1 MLNKKMKHNKIKNTG
16 ILFELLTRQITVDLM
31 ESDSSKAVD
40 IVKKYFKNGTQLGKE
55 YELYKILTETKY
67 STESRAEALIDAV
80 MGSRKKLNN
89 STIKREKYNL
99 IKEIRDCYAEKDFFN
114 TKINNYKVLASIY
127 NLFENKEQSIAPD
140 KYVAT
145 KYTIVEN
152 ITADSKT
159 SKTNKTYD
167 YLKKQ
172 EKDLRMLAYATL
184 VEKFNKK
191 YSNLTEK
198 QKKLIKEY
206 INNIS
211 NTNKLREYVD
221 SEVEKVKD
229 TLKSQIKK
237 VDDKVTQIKLTEVMN
252 QIDGLK
258 KGKVVSDKQVVSM
271 MRYYQLIGEIDNV
284 AN

>member
-31 ESDSSKAVD
+31 ESNSSKAVN

-67 STESRAEALIDAV
+67 NTESRAETLIEAV
-80 MGSRKKLNN
+80 MDSRKKL
-89 STIKREKYNL
+89 SRGSIKKEKYNL
-99 IKEIRDCYAEKDFFN
+99 IKEIRESYNEKDFFN

-127 NLFENKEQSIAPD
+127 NLFEHKEEVAPD

-152 ITADSKT
+152 ITSQSKA

-172 EKDLRMLAYATL
+172 EKDLRILAYSTL

-191 YSNLTEK
+191 YSNLTKK
-198 QKKLIKEY
+198 QKTLIKEY

-221 SEVEKVKD
+221 SEVEVVKD
-229 TLKSQIKK
+229 TLKNQIKK
-237 VDDKVTQIKLTEVMN
+237 VDDKVTQIKLTEVVN

>member
-1 MLNKKMKHNKIKNTG
+1 
-16 ILFELLTRQITVDLM
+16 M
-31 ESDSSKAVD
+31 ESDTSKAVNL
-40 IVKKYFKNGTQLGKE
+40 VKKYFKNGTEIGKE
-55 YELYKILTETKY
+55 YQLYKILIETKY
-67 STESRAEALIDAV
+67 NTESRAETLLEAV
-80 MGSRKKLNN
+80 LDSRKKLNN
-89 STIKREKYNL
+89 TSIRRAKYNL
-99 IKEIRDCYAEKDFFN
+99 IKEIRKCYNEKDFFN
-114 TKINNYKVLASIY
+114 TKINNYKVLASVY
-127 NLFENKEQSIAPD
+127 NLFQHREEVAPD
-140 KYVAT
+140 EYVAT
-145 KYTIVEN
+145 KFTIIEG
-152 ITADSKT
+152 ITSTAKAH
-159 SKTNKTYD
+159 KTNKTYE

-191 YSNLTEK
+191 YSNLTQK

-211 NTNKLREYVD
+211 NTNKLREYVN
-221 SEVEKVKD
+221 SEVEEVKD
-229 TLKSQIKK
+229 TLKSQLKK

-271 MRYYQLIGEIDNV
+271 MRYYQLIGEINNV

>member
-1 MLNKKMKHNKIKNTG
+1 MKHNKIKNTG

-31 ESDSSKAVD
+31 ESNSSKAVN

-55 YELYKILTETKY
+55 YELYKILLETKY
-67 STESRAEALIDAV
+67 GTESRAESLIEAV
-80 MGSRKKLNN
+80 IESRNKLSN
-89 STIKREKYNL
+89 SSIKREKYNL
-99 IKEIRDCYAEKDFFN
+99 IKEIRDSYNEKDFFN
-114 TKINNYKVLASIY
+114 TKINNYKVLASIF
-127 NLFENKEQSIAPD
+127 NLFQHKEEVAPD

-152 ITADSKT
+152 ITSRSKAHK
-159 SKTNKTYD
+159 SNETYD

-172 EKDLRMLAYATL
+172 EKDLRILAYSTL

-198 QKKLIKEY
+198 QKTFIKEY

-221 SEVEKVKD
+221 SEVEVVKD
-229 TLKSQIKK
+229 TLKTQIKK
-237 VDDKVTQIKLTEVMN
+237 VEDKVTQIKLTEVVN

>member
-1 MLNKKMKHNKIKNTG
+1 MLKNKMKHNKIKNTG
-16 ILFELLTRQITVDLM
+16 ILFELLTRQITADLM
-31 ESDSSKAVD
+31 ETDTSKAVNL
-40 IVKKYFKNGTQLGKE
+40 VKKYFKNGTEIGKE
-55 YELYKILTETKY
+55 YQLYKILTETKY
-67 STESRAEALIDAV
+67 NTESRAETLVEAV
-80 MGSRKKLNN
+80 LDSRKKLNN
-89 STIKREKYNL
+89 TSIRREKYNL
-99 IKEIRDCYAEKDFFN
+99 IKEVRESYQEKDFFN

-127 NLFENKEQSIAPD
+127 NLFQHKEEVAPD
-140 KYVAT
+140 EYVAT
-145 KYTIVEN
+145 KFTIIEG
-152 ITADSKT
+152 ITSTTKAH
-159 SKTNKTYD
+159 KTNKTYE

-172 EKDLRMLAYATL
+172 EKDLRILAYSTL

-191 YSNLTEK
+191 YSNLTQK

-221 SEVEKVKD
+221 SEVEEVKD
-229 TLKSQIKK
+229 TLKSQLKK

-258 KGKVVSDKQVVSM
+258 KGNVVSDKQVVSM
-271 MRYYQLIGEIDNV
+271 MRYYQLIGEIDDV

>member
-127 NLFENKEQSIAPD
+127 NLLQHKEQTIAPD

-152 ITADSKT
+152 ITADSKS

-198 QKKLIKEY
+198 QKTLIKEY

-221 SEVEKVKD
+221 SEVEEVKD
-229 TLKSQIKK
+229 TLKSQITK

>member
-31 ESDSSKAVD
+31 ESNSSKAVN

-67 STESRAEALIDAV
+67 NTESRAETLIEAV
-80 MGSRKKLNN
+80 MDNRKKL
-89 STIKREKYNL
+89 SSGSIKKEKYNL
-99 IKEIRDCYAEKDFFN
+99 IKEIRESYNEKDFFN

-127 NLFENKEQSIAPD
+127 NLFEHKEEVAPD

-152 ITADSKT
+152 ITSQSKA

-172 EKDLRMLAYATL
+172 EKDLRILAYSTL

-191 YSNLTEK
+191 YSNLTKK
-198 QKKLIKEY
+198 QKTLIKEY

-221 SEVEKVKD
+221 SEVEVVKD
-229 TLKSQIKK
+229 TLKTQIKK
-237 VDDKVTQIKLTEVMN
+237 VEDKVTQIKLTEVVN

>member
-1 MLNKKMKHNKIKNTG
+1 MKHNKIKNTG
-16 ILFELLTRQITVDLM
+16 ILFELLTRQITVDFM
-31 ESDSSKAVD
+31 ESNSSKAVN

-67 STESRAEALIDAV
+67 NTESRAETLIEAV
-80 MGSRKKLNN
+80 MDSRKKL
-89 STIKREKYNL
+89 SRGSIKKEKYNL
-99 IKEIRDCYAEKDFFN
+99 IKEIRESYNEKDFFN

-127 NLFENKEQSIAPD
+127 NLFEHKEEVAPD

-152 ITADSKT
+152 ITSQSKA

-172 EKDLRMLAYATL
+172 EKDLRMLAYSTL

-191 YSNLTEK
+191 YSNLTKK
-198 QKKLIKEY
+198 QKTLIKEY

-221 SEVEKVKD
+221 SEVEVVKD
-229 TLKSQIKK
+229 TLKNQIKK
-237 VDDKVTQIKLTEVMN
+237 VDDKVTQIKLTEVVN

>member
-31 ESDSSKAVD
+31 ESNSSKAVN

-67 STESRAEALIDAV
+67 NTESRAETLIEAV
-80 MGSRKKLNN
+80 MDNRKKL
-89 STIKREKYNL
+89 SRGSIKKEKYNL
-99 IKEIRDCYAEKDFFN
+99 IKEIRESYNEKDFFN

-127 NLFENKEQSIAPD
+127 NLFEHKEEVAPD

-152 ITADSKT
+152 ITSQSKA

-172 EKDLRMLAYATL
+172 EKDLRMLAYSTL

-191 YSNLTEK
+191 YSNLTKK
-198 QKKLIKEY
+198 QKTLIKEY

-221 SEVEKVKD
+221 SEVEVVKD
-229 TLKSQIKK
+229 TLKNQIKK
-237 VDDKVTQIKLTEVMN
+237 VDDKVTQIKLTEVVN

>member
-1 MLNKKMKHNKIKNTG
+1 MKHNKIKNTG

-31 ESDSSKAVD
+31 ESNSSKAVN

-67 STESRAEALIDAV
+67 NTESRAETLIEAV
-80 MGSRKKLNN
+80 MDSRKKL
-89 STIKREKYNL
+89 SRGSIKKEKYNL
-99 IKEIRDCYAEKDFFN
+99 IKEIRESYNEKDFFN

-127 NLFENKEQSIAPD
+127 NLFEHKEEVAPD

-152 ITADSKT
+152 ITSQSKA

-172 EKDLRMLAYATL
+172 EKDLRMLAYSTL

-191 YSNLTEK
+191 YSNLTKK
-198 QKKLIKEY
+198 QKTLIKEY

-221 SEVEKVKD
+221 SEVEVVKD
-229 TLKSQIKK
+229 TLKNQIKK
-237 VDDKVTQIKLTEVMN
+237 VDDKVTQIKLTEVVN

>member
-31 ESDSSKAVD
+31 ESDNSKAVD
-40 IVKKYFKNGTQLGKE
+40 IVKKYFKHGTELGKE
-55 YELYKILTETKY
+55 YELYKILAETKY
-67 STESRAEALIDAV
+67 NTETRAETLIDAV
-80 MGSRKKLNN
+80 TSNRKKLNN
-89 STIKREKYNL
+89 TSIRREKYNL
-99 IKEIRDCYAEKDFFN
+99 IKEIRSCYDEKDFFN

-127 NLFENKEQSIAPD
+127 NLFTHREDIAPD
-140 KYVAT
+140 KYVTT

-152 ITADSKT
+152 ITANSKT
-159 SKTNKTYD
+159 SKTNKTYE

-172 EKDLRMLAYATL
+172 EKDLRILAYSTL

-191 YSNLTEK
+191 YSNLTKK
-198 QKKLIKEY
+198 QKTLIKEY

-221 SEVEKVKD
+221 SEVEEVKD

-258 KGKVVSDKQVVSM
+258 KGKIVSDKQVVSM
-271 MRYYQLIGEIDNV
+271 MRYYQLIGEIDDV

>member
-31 ESDSSKAVD
+31 ESDSSKAVN
-40 IVKKYFKNGTQLGKE
+40 IVKKYFKSGTHLGKE

-67 STESRAEALIDAV
+67 TTESRAEALIDAV
-80 MGSRKKLNN
+80 MSSRKKLSN
-89 STIKREKYNL
+89 SSIKREKYNL
-99 IKEIRDCYAEKDFFN
+99 IKEIRDSYDEKDFFN

-127 NLFENKEQSIAPD
+127 NLFEHKEQSIAPD

-152 ITADSKT
+152 ITADSKS

-198 QKKLIKEY
+198 QKTLIKEY

-221 SEVEKVKD
+221 SEVEEVKD

>member
-1 MLNKKMKHNKIKNTG
+1 MKHNKIKNTG

-31 ESDSSKAVD
+31 ESNSSKAVN

-67 STESRAEALIDAV
+67 NTESRAETLIEAV
-80 MGSRKKLNN
+80 MDNRKKL
-89 STIKREKYNL
+89 SRGSIKKEKYNL
-99 IKEIRDCYAEKDFFN
+99 IKEIRESYNEKDFFN

-127 NLFENKEQSIAPD
+127 NLFEHKEEVAPD

-152 ITADSKT
+152 ITSQSKA

-172 EKDLRMLAYATL
+172 EKDLRMLAYSTL

-191 YSNLTEK
+191 YSNLTKK
-198 QKKLIKEY
+198 QKTLIKEY

-221 SEVEKVKD
+221 SEVEVVKD
-229 TLKSQIKK
+229 TLKNQIKK
-237 VDDKVTQIKLTEVMN
+237 VDDKVTQIKLTEVVN

>member
-31 ESDSSKAVD
+31 ESNSSKAVN

-67 STESRAEALIDAV
+67 NTESRAETLIEAV
-80 MGSRKKLNN
+80 MDSRKKL
-89 STIKREKYNL
+89 SRGSIKKEKYK
-99 IKEIRDCYAEKDFFN
+99 IKKEIRESYNEKDFFN

-127 NLFENKEQSIAPD
+127 NLFEHKEEVAPD

-152 ITADSKT
+152 ITSQSKA

-172 EKDLRMLAYATL
+172 EKDLRMLAYSTL

-191 YSNLTEK
+191 YSNLTKK
-198 QKKLIKEY
+198 QKTLIKEY

-221 SEVEKVKD
+221 SEVEVVKD
-229 TLKSQIKK
+229 TLKTQIKK
-237 VDDKVTQIKLTEVMN
+237 VDDKVTQIKLTEVVN

>member
-31 ESDSSKAVD
+31 ESNSSKAVN
-40 IVKKYFKNGTQLGKE
+40 IVKRYFKNGTQLGKE

-67 STESRAEALIDAV
+67 NTESRAETLIEAV
-80 MGSRKKLNN
+80 MDSRKKL
-89 STIKREKYNL
+89 SSGSIKKEKYNL
-99 IKEIRDCYAEKDFFN
+99 IKEIRESYNEKDFFN

-127 NLFENKEQSIAPD
+127 NLFEHKEEVAPD
-140 KYVAT
+140 KYVTT

-152 ITADSKT
+152 ITSQSKA

-172 EKDLRMLAYATL
+172 EKDLRMLAYSTL

-221 SEVEKVKD
+221 SEVEVVKD
-229 TLKSQIKK
+229 TLKNQIEK
-237 VDDKVTQIKLTEVMN
+237 VDDKVTQIKLTEVVN

>member
-31 ESDSSKAVD
+31 ESNSSKAVN

-67 STESRAEALIDAV
+67 NTESRAETLIEAV
-80 MGSRKKLNN
+80 MDNRKKL
-89 STIKREKYNL
+89 SRGSIKKEKYNL
-99 IKEIRDCYAEKDFFN
+99 IKEIRESYNEKDFFN

-127 NLFENKEQSIAPD
+127 NLFEHKEEVAPD

-152 ITADSKT
+152 ITSQSKA

-172 EKDLRMLAYATL
+172 EKDLRMLAYSTL

-191 YSNLTEK
+191 YSNLTKK
-198 QKKLIKEY
+198 QKTLIKEY

-221 SEVEKVKD
+221 SEVEVVKD
-229 TLKSQIKK
+229 TLKTQIKK
-237 VDDKVTQIKLTEVMN
+237 VDDKVTQIKLTEVVN

>member
-31 ESDSSKAVD
+31 ESNSSKAVN

-67 STESRAEALIDAV
+67 NTESRAETLIEAV
-80 MGSRKKLNN
+80 MDNKKKL
-89 STIKREKYNL
+89 SRGSIKKEKYNL
-99 IKEIRDCYAEKDFFN
+99 IKEIRESYNEKDFFN

-127 NLFENKEQSIAPD
+127 NLFEHKEEVAPD

-152 ITADSKT
+152 ITSQSKA

-172 EKDLRMLAYATL
+172 EKDLRILAYSTL

-191 YSNLTEK
+191 YSNLTKK
-198 QKKLIKEY
+198 QKTLIKEY

-221 SEVEKVKD
+221 SEVEVVKD
-229 TLKSQIKK
+229 TLKNQIKK
-237 VDDKVTQIKLTEVMN
+237 VDDKVTQIKLTEVVN

>member
-31 ESDSSKAVD
+31 ESNSSKAVN

-67 STESRAEALIDAV
+67 NTESRAETLIEAV
-80 MGSRKKLNN
+80 MDSRKKL
-89 STIKREKYNL
+89 SRGSIKKEKYNL
-99 IKEIRDCYAEKDFFN
+99 IKEIRESYNEKDFFN

-127 NLFENKEQSIAPD
+127 NLFEHKEEVAPD

-152 ITADSKT
+152 ITSQSKA

-172 EKDLRMLAYATL
+172 EKDLRMLAYSTL

-191 YSNLTEK
+191 YSNLTKK
-198 QKKLIKEY
+198 QKTLIKEY

-221 SEVEKVKD
+221 SEVEVVKD
-229 TLKSQIKK
+229 TLKTQIKK
-237 VDDKVTQIKLTEVMN
+237 VEDKVTQIKLTEVVN

>member
-1 MLNKKMKHNKIKNTG
+1 MKHNKIKNTG

-31 ESDSSKAVD
+31 ESNSSKAVN

-67 STESRAEALIDAV
+67 NTESRAETLIEAV
-80 MGSRKKLNN
+80 MDSRKKL
-89 STIKREKYNL
+89 SRGSIKKEKYNL
-99 IKEIRDCYAEKDFFN
+99 IKEIRESYNEKDFFN

-127 NLFENKEQSIAPD
+127 NLFEHKEEVAPD

-152 ITADSKT
+152 ITSQSKA

-172 EKDLRMLAYATL
+172 EKDLRILAYSTL

-191 YSNLTEK
+191 YSNLTKK
-198 QKKLIKEY
+198 QKTLIKEY

-221 SEVEKVKD
+221 SEVEVVKD
-229 TLKSQIKK
+229 TLKTQIKK
-237 VDDKVTQIKLTEVMN
+237 VEDKVTQIKLTEVVN

>member
-1 MLNKKMKHNKIKNTG
+1 MKHNKIKNTG

-31 ESDSSKAVD
+31 ESDSSKAVN
-40 IVKKYFKNGTQLGKE
+40 IVKKYFKSGTHLGKE

-67 STESRAEALIDAV
+67 TTESRAEALIDAV
-80 MGSRKKLNN
+80 MSSRKKLNN
-89 STIKREKYNL
+89 SSIKREKYNL
-99 IKEIRDCYAEKDFFN
+99 IKEIRECYNEKDFFN

-127 NLFENKEQSIAPD
+127 NLFQHKEQNIAPD

-152 ITADSKT
+152 ITADSKV

-198 QKKLIKEY
+198 QKTLIKEY

>member
-31 ESDSSKAVD
+31 ESNSSKAVN

-67 STESRAEALIDAV
+67 NTESRAETLIEAV
-80 MGSRKKLNN
+80 MDNKKKL
-89 STIKREKYNL
+89 SRGSIKKEKYNL
-99 IKEIRDCYAEKDFFN
+99 IKEIRESYNEKDFFN

-127 NLFENKEQSIAPD
+127 NLFEYKEEVAPD

-152 ITADSKT
+152 ITSQSKA

-172 EKDLRMLAYATL
+172 EKDLRILAYSTL

-191 YSNLTEK
+191 YSNLTKK
-198 QKKLIKEY
+198 QKTLIKEY

-221 SEVEKVKD
+221 SEVEVVKD
-229 TLKSQIKK
+229 TLKTQIKK
-237 VDDKVTQIKLTEVMN
+237 VHDKVTQIKLTEVVN

>member
-1 MLNKKMKHNKIKNTG
+1 MKHNKIKNTG

-31 ESDSSKAVD
+31 ESNSSKAVN

-67 STESRAEALIDAV
+67 NTESRAETLIEAV
-80 MGSRKKLNN
+80 MDNKKKL
-89 STIKREKYNL
+89 SRGSIKKEKYNL
-99 IKEIRDCYAEKDFFN
+99 IKEIRESYNEKDFFN

-127 NLFENKEQSIAPD
+127 NLFEHREEVAPD

-152 ITADSKT
+152 ITSQSKA

-172 EKDLRMLAYATL
+172 EKDLRILAYSTL

-191 YSNLTEK
+191 YSNLTKK
-198 QKKLIKEY
+198 QKTLIKEY

-221 SEVEKVKD
+221 SEVEVVKD
-229 TLKSQIKK
+229 TLKTQIKK
-237 VDDKVTQIKLTEVMN
+237 VEDKVTQIKLTEVVN

>member
-55 YELYKILTETKY
+55 NELYKILLETKY
-67 STESRAEALIDAV
+67 GTESRAESLIEAV
-80 MGSRKKLNN
+80 IESRNKLSN
-89 STIKREKYNL
+89 SSIKREKYNL
-99 IKEIRDCYAEKDFFN
+99 IKEIKDSYNEKDFFN
-114 TKINNYKVLASIY
+114 TKINNYKVLASIF
-127 NLFENKEQSIAPD
+127 NLFQHKEEVAPD

-152 ITADSKT
+152 ITSRSKA

-172 EKDLRMLAYATL
+172 EKDLRILAYSTL

-198 QKKLIKEY
+198 QKTLIKEY

-221 SEVEKVKD
+221 SEVEVVKD
-229 TLKSQIKK
+229 TLKTQIKK
-237 VDDKVTQIKLTEVMN
+237 VNDKVTQIKLTEVVN

>member
-1 MLNKKMKHNKIKNTG
+1 MKHNKIKNTG

-31 ESDSSKAVD
+31 ESNSSKAVN
-40 IVKKYFKNGTQLGKE
+40 IVKRYFKNGTQLGKE

-67 STESRAEALIDAV
+67 NTESRAETLIEAV
-80 MGSRKKLNN
+80 MDSRKKL
-89 STIKREKYNL
+89 SSGSIKKEKYNL
-99 IKEIRDCYAEKDFFN
+99 IKEIRESYNEKDFFN

-127 NLFENKEQSIAPD
+127 NLFEHKEEVAPD
-140 KYVAT
+140 KYVTT

-152 ITADSKT
+152 ITSQSKA

-172 EKDLRMLAYATL
+172 EKDLRMLAYSTL

-221 SEVEKVKD
+221 SEVEVVKD
-229 TLKSQIKK
+229 TLKTQIKK
-237 VDDKVTQIKLTEVMN
+237 VEDKVTQIKLTEVVN

>member
-1 MLNKKMKHNKIKNTG
+1 MKHNKIKNTG

-31 ESDSSKAVD
+31 ESNSSKAVN

-67 STESRAEALIDAV
+67 NTESRAETLIEAV
-80 MGSRKKLNN
+80 MDSRKKL
-89 STIKREKYNL
+89 SRGSIKKEKYNL
-99 IKEIRDCYAEKDFFN
+99 IKEIRESYNEKDFFN

-127 NLFENKEQSIAPD
+127 NLFEHKEEVAPD

-152 ITADSKT
+152 ITSQSKA

-172 EKDLRMLAYATL
+172 EKDLRMLAYSTL

-191 YSNLTEK
+191 YSNLTKK
-198 QKKLIKEY
+198 QKTLIKEY

-221 SEVEKVKD
+221 SEVEVVKD
-229 TLKSQIKK
+229 TLKTQIKK
-237 VDDKVTQIKLTEVMN
+237 VDDKVTQIKLTEVVN

>member
-31 ESDSSKAVD
+31 ESNSSKAVN

-67 STESRAEALIDAV
+67 NTESRAETLIEAV
-80 MGSRKKLNN
+80 MDNRKKL
-89 STIKREKYNL
+89 SRGSIKKEKYNL
-99 IKEIRDCYAEKDFFN
+99 IKEIRESYNEKDFFN

-127 NLFENKEQSIAPD
+127 NLFEHREEVAPD

-152 ITADSKT
+152 ITSQSKA

-172 EKDLRMLAYATL
+172 EKDLRILAYSTL

-191 YSNLTEK
+191 YSNLTKK
-198 QKKLIKEY
+198 QKTLIKEY

-221 SEVEKVKD
+221 SEVEVVKD
-229 TLKSQIKK
+229 TLKTQIKK
-237 VDDKVTQIKLTEVMN
+237 VEDKVTQIKLTEVVN

>member
-31 ESDSSKAVD
+31 ESNSSKAVN

-67 STESRAEALIDAV
+67 NTESRAETLIEAV
-80 MGSRKKLNN
+80 MDSRKKL
-89 STIKREKYNL
+89 SRGSIKKEKYNL
-99 IKEIRDCYAEKDFFN
+99 IKEIRESYNEKDFFN

-127 NLFENKEQSIAPD
+127 NLFEHKEEVAPD

-152 ITADSKT
+152 ITSQSKA

-172 EKDLRMLAYATL
+172 EKDLRILAYSTL

-191 YSNLTEK
+191 YSNLTKK
-198 QKKLIKEY
+198 QKTLIKEY

-221 SEVEKVKD
+221 SEVEVVKD
-229 TLKSQIKK
+229 TLKTQIKK
-237 VDDKVTQIKLTEVMN
+237 VDDKVTQIKLTEVVN

>member
-31 ESDSSKAVD
+31 ESNSSKAVN

-67 STESRAEALIDAV
+67 NTESRAETLIEAV
-80 MGSRKKLNN
+80 MDNKKKL
-89 STIKREKYNL
+89 SRGSIKKEKYNL
-99 IKEIRDCYAEKDFFN
+99 IKEIRESYNEKDFFN

-127 NLFENKEQSIAPD
+127 NLFEHREEVAPD

-152 ITADSKT
+152 ITSQSKA

-172 EKDLRMLAYATL
+172 EKDLRILAYSTL

-198 QKKLIKEY
+198 QKTLIKEY

-221 SEVEKVKD
+221 SEVEVVKD
-229 TLKSQIKK
+229 TLKTQIKK
-237 VDDKVTQIKLTEVMN
+237 VEDKVTQIKLTEVVN

>member
-1 MLNKKMKHNKIKNTG
+1 MLKNKMKHNKIKNTG
-16 ILFELLTRQITVDLM
+16 ILFELLTRQITADLM
-31 ESDSSKAVD
+31 ERDTSKAVNL
-40 IVKKYFKNGTQLGKE
+40 VKKYFKNGTEIGKE
-55 YELYKILTETKY
+55 YQLYKILTETKY
-67 STESRAEALIDAV
+67 NTESRAETLVEAV
-80 MGSRKKLNN
+80 LDSRKKLNN
-89 STIKREKYNL
+89 TSIRREKYNL
-99 IKEIRDCYAEKDFFN
+99 IKEVRECYQEKDFFN

-127 NLFENKEQSIAPD
+127 NLFQHKEEVAPD
-140 KYVAT
+140 EYVAT
-145 KYTIVEN
+145 KFTIIEG
-152 ITADSKT
+152 ITSTTKAH
-159 SKTNKTYD
+159 KTNKTYE

-172 EKDLRMLAYATL
+172 EKDLRILAYSTL

-191 YSNLTEK
+191 YSNLTPK

-221 SEVEKVKD
+221 SEVEEVKD
-229 TLKSQIKK
+229 TLKSQLKK

-258 KGKVVSDKQVVSM
+258 KGNVVSDKQVVSM
-271 MRYYQLIGEIDNV
+271 MRYYELIGEIDNV

>member
-1 MLNKKMKHNKIKNTG
+1 M
-16 ILFELLTRQITVDLM
+16 
-31 ESDSSKAVD
+31 
-40 IVKKYFKNGTQLGKE
+40 
-55 YELYKILTETKY
+55 
-67 STESRAEALIDAV
+67 IDAV
-80 MGSRKKLNN
+80 TSNRKKLNN
-89 STIKREKYNL
+89 TSIRREKYNL
-99 IKEIRDCYAEKDFFN
+99 IKEIRSCYDEKDFFN

-127 NLFENKEQSIAPD
+127 NLFTHREDIAPD
-140 KYVAT
+140 KYVTT

-152 ITADSKT
+152 ITANSKT
-159 SKTNKTYD
+159 SKTNKTYE

-172 EKDLRMLAYATL
+172 EKDLRILAYSTL

-191 YSNLTEK
+191 YSNLTKK
-198 QKKLIKEY
+198 QKTLIKEY

-221 SEVEKVKD
+221 SEVEEVKD

-258 KGKVVSDKQVVSM
+258 KGKIVSDKQVVSM
-271 MRYYQLIGEIDNV
+271 MRYYQLIGEIDDV

>member
-1 MLNKKMKHNKIKNTG
+1 MKHNKIKNTG

-31 ESDSSKAVD
+31 ESNSSKAVN

-67 STESRAEALIDAV
+67 NTESRAETLIEAV
-80 MGSRKKLNN
+80 MDNRKKL
-89 STIKREKYNL
+89 SRGSIKKEKYNL
-99 IKEIRDCYAEKDFFN
+99 IKEIRESYNEKDFFN

-127 NLFENKEQSIAPD
+127 NLFEHKEEVAPD

-152 ITADSKT
+152 ITSQSKA

-172 EKDLRMLAYATL
+172 EKDLRMLAYSTL

-191 YSNLTEK
+191 YSNLTKK
-198 QKKLIKEY
+198 QKTLIKEY

-221 SEVEKVKD
+221 SEVEVVKD
-229 TLKSQIKK
+229 TLKTQIKK
-237 VDDKVTQIKLTEVMN
+237 VDDKVTQIKLTEVVN